1 MKKENNGYITQI
13 FDGSADCPMS
23 GLVVCPTKLSA
34 LFSYKKFLEKAKE
47 DDSLKVIIPY
57 SKLYY
62 FGYVDEDYNLKVCDK
77 TCVATPKTVDD
88 EINGILSTLEEKG
101 E

>member
-13 FDGSADCPMS
+13 FDVSSGSPMS
-23 GLVVCPTKLSA
+23 ALVVCPTKLSA
-34 LFSYKKFLEKAKE
+34 LFSYKKFLDSAEKDEA
-47 DDSLKVIIPY
+47 LKVIAPY

-62 FGYVDEDYNLKVCDK
+62 HGYVDEDYNLKVCEK
-77 TCVATPKTVDD
+77 TCVATPKTVDN